1 MPGIFA
7 LAVAYVLSQFYR
19 SFLAVLT
26 PALTADLGATKAD
39 LSLAS
44 GIYFLTFALAQFPIG
59 VSLDRFGPRLTCA
72 VLLAAGGAGGA
83 LVFSLAQSPWMVVA
97 AMALIG
103 IGCAPVLMASLFI
116 FARIYTPARFAV
128 LISWLIAFGALGNVV
143 GASPLANAAQALG
156 WRPVMAGLGLFTLLS
171 ALSILLL
178 VRDPPAPQDM
188 NPDGR
193 GLRGYLDLL
202 KIPVLWPIIPITAL
216 NYAPPIGIRG
226 LWAGPYLQDVYGA
239 DAITIG
245 NITFFMALA
254 MVAGN
259 FIYGPLDTLL
269 RTRKW
274 VGVGGTALALAAL
287 GYLALNVVTD
297 TTMVTLLLII
307 IGPRRRRLRPADG
320 ACAGLFSTTSLG
332 PRRHPDEF
340 LHHWWCRHHA
350 VRDGVR
356 WCPLLRSRVTQAALT
371 QRCSASISC
380 CWRQLSPS
388 ISFRAMPDRSGDRY
402 RSSLDR
408 PDHIAPRVFLGNA
421 GSVGV
426 L

>member
-1 MPGIFA
+1 MAGLFA

-26 PALTADLGATKAD
+26 PALTAELGATKAD

-83 LVFSLAQSPWMVVA
+83 LVFSLAQSPWTVVA

-188 NPDGR
+188 NPDSR

-297 TTMVTLLLII
+297 TTMVTLLLIV
-307 IGPRRRRLRPADG
+307 IGLAGGAYGLLMAHARAFFPPHLLGRGVTLMNFFTIGGVGIMQFATGAVVSAAAEPSDAGRPYAALFG
-320 ACAGLFSTTSLG
+320 FYFVLLAAALAIYLFSRDAR
-332 PRRHPDEF
+332 PERR
-340 LHHWWCRHHA
+340 
-350 VRDGVR
+350 
-356 WCPLLRSRVTQAALT
+356 
-371 QRCSASISC
+371 
-380 CWRQLSPS
+380 
-388 ISFRAMPDRSGDRY
+388 
-402 RSSLDR
+402 
-408 PDHIAPRVFLGNA
+408 
-421 GSVGV
+421 
-426 L
+426 

>member
-1 MPGIFA
+1 MAGIAA

-26 PALTADLGATKAD
+26 PALTAELGATKAD

-44 GIYFLTFALAQFPIG
+44 GVYFLTFALAQFPIG
-59 VSLDRFGPRLTCA
+59 VSLDRFGPRRTCA
-72 VLLAAGGAGGA
+72 ALLGVGGAGGA
-83 LVFSLAQSPWMVVA
+83 LIFAVAHNPWMVVA

-128 LISWLIAFGALGNVV
+128 LTSWLIAFGALGNVV
-143 GASPLANAAQALG
+143 GASPLANAAEAFG
-156 WRPVMAGLGLFTLLS
+156 WRAVMGGLGVVTLVS
-171 ALSILLL
+171 ALCVLIL
-178 VRDPPAPQDM
+178 VRDPAAPEDMRQDR
-188 NPDGR
+188 G

-202 KIPVLWPIIPITAL
+202 KMPVLWPIIPITAL

-245 NITFFMALA
+245 NVTFFMALA

-297 TTMVTLLLII
+297 TATVTALLIVIGLAGGAYGLLMAHARAFFPAHLVGRGVTLMNFFT
-307 IGPRRRRLRPADG
+307 IGGVGIMQFATG
-320 ACAGLFSTTSLG
+320 AVVSAAAEPNDPSA
-332 PRRHPDEF
+332 PY
-340 LHHWWCRHHA
+340 
-350 VRDGVR
+350 
-356 WCPLLRSRVTQAALT
+356 AAL
-371 QRCSASISC
+371 
-380 CWRQLSPS
+380 
-388 ISFRAMPDRSGDRY
+388 FGFY
-402 RSSLDR
+402 
-408 PDHIAPRVFLGNA
+408 FLLLA
-421 GSVGV
+421 GA
-426 L
+426 LAIYLFARDAKPERR